1 MDIRLLYIGELIG
14 FGLDEKILESLDA
27 DELYNLSTLIKNTT
41 DAYRQL
47 NNSPENITG
56 KVVVS
61 VDFKGTRLGIK
72 LGVERLP

>member
-14 FGLDEKILESLDA
+14 FGLDEKTLESLDE

-47 NNSPENITG
+47 NNFPENITG
-56 KVVVS
+56 EVIVR